1 MALYTPKEIAAHL
14 RVCPETVKR
23 LTASGKIPGVKVG
36 AQYRY
41 DLDAVGKALQATQER
56 TEEQAQEDQ
65 LERLRRRL

>member
-36 AQYRY
+36 ALLAPGRISY
-41 DLDAVGKALQATQER
+41 TSS
-56 TEEQAQEDQ
+56 T
-65 LERLRRRL
+65 

>member
-41 DLDAVGKALQATQER
+41 DLDAVVKALQATQER
-56 TEEQAQEDQ
+56 TS
-65 LERLRRRL
+65 